1 VNSVSREWRLASSDD
16 PQDEQA
22 GRASTPVPRGQ
33 DEFPYRLEIW
43 NRTATLVEQ
52 TLAVT
57 ISRRVGLATYY
68 AALELYFDKSITLRH
83 KGAIMGLVGD
93 VGAGSRR
100 LVLCCTNGVGHCG
113 AASAKRL
120 RLAGCRIARRLMLH
134 FGVEFRSYQD
144 HNR

>member
-1 VNSVSREWRLASSDD
+1 VNSVSRVWRLASSDD

-22 GRASTPVPRGQ
+22 GRASTSVPREQ

-43 NRTATLVEQ
+43 NRTGTLVEQ

-83 KGAIMGLVGD
+83 KGA
-93 VGAGSRR
+93 
-100 LVLCCTNGVGHCG
+100 VL
-113 AASAKRL
+113 
-120 RLAGCRIARRLMLH
+120 ARWNANARKH
-134 FGVEFRSYQD
+134 
-144 HNR
+144 